1 MAGAHNDDPLQ
12 RLEGTAPERLA
23 RLRLMFLALSV
34 ITWAL
39 IIALRLLYLQV
50 IERKEFLK
58 LSARQSE
65 RTIKLDPRRGS
76 ILDRDGAPLAL
87 SVEAES
93 IYAVPQDIDDPERTT
108 TVLSRILGLDAAAR
122 RDLLAKLQKPSA
134 FEWVRRKV
142 DPVTATDVR
151 SLQLD
156 GIGLLREARR
166 YYPQR
171 ELASQVVGWVGVD
184 NAGMSGIEYGFDETI
199 RGRAQKVVIQTDARR
214 RPVEHIEK
222 PSTEGHTVVLTID
235 SALQFVV
242 EAELATAVADTQSVA
257 GVAVVLDPWTGEVLA
272 MAGRPTFNPNK
283 VQASSPQRWRNRV
296 VADAYEP
303 GSIFKIV
310 TAAAGLQ
317 EKVVGT
323 EETLDCGSGGLDIAG
338 IRINDHAVFD
348 RLTFRMAVAKSS
360 DVGMIRVAQRLG
372 RETFYR
378 YVRDFGFGAP
388 TGIDL
393 PGESVGLLRPTQ
405 KWSALS
411 LPSMS
416 FGQEVGVTALQMALA
431 TAAVANGGYLMK
443 PLVVRRVEDP
453 SGQVVK
459 DFKPLAVRRVLEES
473 TTDTLTDVLKTVVK
487 EGTGRRAQIPGY
499 TVAGKTGT
507 AQKLDSAGRYSMTDH
522 VASFVGFVPASHPA
536 FVILTSL
543 DMPRGLHNQG
553 GDIAAPLF
561 ARIAQAALRLRA
573 VPPED
578 PDRVLRASGYAT
590 GTARPA
596 AYRPSVAPPLAPET
610 DDPRLM
616 PDLRGR
622 SARDAALAA
631 ARRGLVVELSGS
643 GRVVSQSP
651 EPGAEIESGA
661 TCRFVLVRR
670 PGREVTP

>member
-1 MAGAHNDDPLQ
+1 MAGPHLDDPL
-12 RLEGTAPERLA
+12 RPIEGGAADRQA
-23 RLRLMFLALSV
+23 RLRLMFLALCV

-39 IIALRLLYLQV
+39 IIALRLMYLQV
-50 IERKEFLK
+50 IERKDFLK

-93 IYAVPQDIDDPERTT
+93 IYAVPQDIEDPERTAT
-108 TVLSRILGLDAAAR
+108 ALGRILALDAGSR
-122 RDLLAKLQKPSA
+122 RELLAKLQKPSA

-142 DPVTATDVR
+142 DPVTAADVR
-151 SLQLD
+151 ALQFD
-156 GIGLLREARR
+156 GIGLLRETRR

-171 ELASQVVGWVGVD
+171 ELASQVLGWVGVD

-199 RGRAQKVVIQTDARR
+199 RGRAQKVVVQTDARR

-235 SALQFVV
+235 SPLQFVV
-242 EAELATAVADTQSVA
+242 ETELARAVAETQSAA

-283 VQASSPQRWRNRV
+283 VPASAPQRWRNRA

-303 GSIFKIV
+303 GSIFKLV

-317 EKVVGT
+317 EKVVET
-323 EETLDCGSGGLDIAG
+323 EETLDCGNGSFEINGT
-338 IRINDHAVFD
+338 RINDHAVFD
-348 RLTFRMAVAKSS
+348 RLTFRMAVARSS
-360 DVGMIRVAQRLG
+360 DIGMIRVAQRLG
-372 RETFYR
+372 QKTFYR
-378 YVRDFGFGAP
+378 YIRDFGFGAP
-388 TGIDL
+388 TGIEL
-393 PGESVGLLRPTQ
+393 PGESVGLLRPTE

-443 PLVVRRVEDP
+443 PLIVRRVEDP
-453 SGQVVK
+453 SGGVVK
-459 DFKPLAVRRVLEES
+459 EFKPLAVRRVLDES
-473 TTDTLTDVLKTVVK
+473 TTDTLTDILKTVVK
-487 EGTGRRAQIPGY
+487 EGTGRRAQIAGY

-507 AQKLDSAGRYSMTDH
+507 AQKLDAAGRYSMTDH
-522 VASFVGFVPASHPA
+522 VASFIGFVPASNPA

-543 DMPRGLHNQG
+543 DTPQGPHNQG
-553 GDIAAPLF
+553 GDVAAPLF
-561 ARIAQAALRLRA
+561 ARIAQAGLRFRA
-573 VPPED
+573 VAPED
-578 PDRVLRASGYAT
+578 PDRVLRVSSYAT
-590 GTARPA
+590 GAAMPA
-596 AYRPSVAPPLAPET
+596 AYRPGPLPPPAAET
-610 DDPRLM
+610 TDPRLM
-616 PDLRGR
+616 PDLSGR

-643 GRVVSQSP
+643 GRVISQSP
-651 EPGAEIESGA
+651 PAGAEIEPGA
-661 TCRFVLVRR
+661 SCRLVLVRR
-670 PGREVTP
+670 AGREVTP